1 MDSITPTEPLQPLPV
16 PDRIW
21 GYITMDFVEGLP
33 KSQGKDSITVLV
45 DRLSKYGNFVALSHP
60 YTAKQVATVF
70 ICEVVRLHGSQSQSY
85 RIEIKS
91 SLVTSGSSYSRVREP
106 S

>member
-1 MDSITPTEPLQPLPV
+1 
-16 PDRIW
+16 
-21 GYITMDFVEGLP
+21 MDFVEGLP